1 VRAKPNLRSPER
13 LVQIAQARGV
23 DLEGR
28 RSVRIVAAH
37 VMWADLILVMDA
49 DNFGRIAADFPEA
62 VTKMTLLGLFAPGA
76 HAVIRDPD
84 TTSEDAM
91 LDVLDQIRE
100 AVNGLT
106 AWLRADDKTNPA
118 VRRRPQPAWSLTAAV
133 EAAVAGRLPGNTC
146 ARSERRARANPSNSS
161 SGERRANVWDSGKS
175 WGETVRPV
183 TAGELSSMCG
193 ALAHRGPDDEGAY
206 LGSGVGN
213 LHAAPQ
219 HHRSRDGTSARL
231 ERGRVGL
238 GRAERRDLQLQELRH
253 ALECRGHRFPRPA
266 TPRSS
271 CTLRGPRAAVRREAA
286 RHVRL
291 RRVGR
296 DAAAS

>member
-1 VRAKPNLRSPER
+1 MLRAVLDATRSIRARRLERRIALHHAAHFGEQASAWPFRRLLFACDRNICRSPFAERLAKAQLEGCTVYSAGVRAKPNLRSPER
-13 LVQIAQARGV
+13 LVQIAQAMGV

-28 RSVRIVAAH
+28 RSVRIGAAH

-106 AWLRADDKTNPA
+106 AWLRADDKTNAA

-133 EAAVAGRLPGNTC
+133 EAAVAGRLPGT
-146 ARSERRARANPSNSS
+146 RARDRNGARVPTHPIPRV
-161 SGERRANVWDSGKS
+161 ER
-175 WGETVRPV
+175 
-183 TAGELSSMCG
+183 
-193 ALAHRGPDDEGAY
+193 DEPC
-206 LGSGVGN
+206 VG
-213 LHAAPQ
+213 
-219 HHRSRDGTSARL
+219 
-231 ERGRVGL
+231 
-238 GRAERRDLQLQELRH
+238 
-253 ALECRGHRFPRPA
+253 
-266 TPRSS
+266 
-271 CTLRGPRAAVRREAA
+271 
-286 RHVRL
+286 
-291 RRVGR
+291 
-296 DAAAS
+296 